1 MAALEEYFLDNQNCW
16 ALQSDGSYRR
26 LIAEPN
32 QKFRVQ
38 EHQYQRAVEELKEA
52 ERMRRTMFEP
62 HQPTTQQV
70 EAI

>member
-1 MAALEEYFLDNQNCW
+1 
-16 ALQSDGSYRR
+16 LQSDGSYRR